1 MAILNSVSSL
11 PLTRTTHIFH
21 HSQPLKSPILSFTIK
36 ASSISISNDFFKPRF
51 GSSSSKGGGG
61 GGTNV
66 LERPS
71 FDQSQFEPLTQV
83 QEGIIS
89 SFQF

>member
-11 PLTRTTHIFH
+11 PLITTTHIFH
-21 HSQPLKSPILSFTIK
+21 HSQPPKSPILSFTIK
-36 ASSISISNDFFKPRF
+36 ASSISISISNDFFKPRF
-51 GSSSSKGGGG
+51 GSSSSKG